1 MRVKLPVTIPEFIDM
16 SRKKPDIFDVC
27 VLGCG
32 PAGFAGAMRA
42 LDFGKDVCIIEGA
55 EIGGAGIMWG
65 AMASKTMWE
74 LAKDYAIAVKQD
86 RGYRAAGLS
95 VDYCAVR
102 RTVLQAVKEKQ
113 YQMFSQIESFSP
125 ERWGGPGSLT
135 LKNGRGRFLSK
146 DAVEVTYPDGRR
158 EEVRARY
165 FLIATGTSPRN
176 FPHIILD
183 QRRVL
188 NSDGILNLQCFPER
202 LVIIGAGIIGCEYAT
217 IFSNFGQT
225 KVYLIDHA
233 GRVIPY
239 EDEDISSFVNDN
251 LVRSGVR
258 IIHSAQVRDV
268 VHRTDCLQVILD
280 YKKGH
285 SEVIETDAA
294 FISIGRTFNR
304 SGMGLENLGIDTS
317 KPGILK
323 TDENCCIKDN
333 IYAAGDITHHPAL
346 VNIAEMEGRYAV
358 KHMFQ
363 KNRWPL
369 NYDNMSTVMFFYPA
383 VAAIGLNE
391 KTCQRKKI
399 PYRAAYFSN
408 LLCNRAIAM
417 RATHGFVK
425 ILVTDDEQQRILGM
439 RAAGPQ
445 VSSTIMSIAH
455 FMDHGKGIID
465 VLKSVYPHPTITE
478 GIEEC
483 LRMLLGKSIF
493 KPHAFPEHLRLWR
506 WHPDTGVTVEEGDLN
521 LPPADDDKG

>member
-1 MRVKLPVTIPEFIDM
+1 M
-16 SRKKPDIFDVC
+16 SDKGADVFDLC

-42 LDFGKDVCIIEGA
+42 LDFGRHVCIVEAA

-65 AMASKTMWE
+65 ALASKTMWE
-74 LAKDYAIAVKQD
+74 LAKDYAIAAKQD
-86 RGYRAAGLS
+86 RGYRAAGLT

-113 YQMFSQIESFSP
+113 YQMLSQIESYSP
-125 ERWGGPGSLT
+125 ERWSGPGSLT

-146 DAVEVTYPDGRR
+146 EAVEIQYPDGKK
-158 EEVRARY
+158 EVVKARN
-165 FLIATGTSPRN
+165 FLIATGSRPRT
-176 FPHIILD
+176 FPHILMD
-183 QRRVL
+183 QSRVL
-188 NSDGILNLQCFPER
+188 NSDSILNLQSFPER

-225 KVYLIDHA
+225 KVYLVDHA
-233 GRVIPY
+233 KRVIPY
-239 EDEDISSFVNDN
+239 EDEDISDFVKDN

-258 IIHSAQVRDV
+258 IIHSAKLRNIIPKPEY
-268 VHRTDCLQVILD
+268 LQVILD
-280 YKKGH
+280 YKEGH
-285 SEVIETDAA
+285 SEVIEADAA
-294 FISIGRTFNR
+294 FISIGRGFEL
-304 SGMGLENLGIDTS
+304 SGMGLETLGIETS
-317 KPGILK
+317 IPGILK
-323 TDENCCIKDN
+323 TDANCCVCDN
-333 IYAAGDITHHPAL
+333 IYAAGDLTHHPAL

-358 KHMFQ
+358 KHMYG

-383 VAAIGLNE
+383 VAAVGLNE
-391 KTCQRKKI
+391 QGCRARKI
-399 PYRAAYFSN
+399 PYRAAFFSN
-408 LLCNRAIAM
+408 ALCNRAIAM

-425 ILVTDDEQQRILGM
+425 IIVTDDEQQRILGM
-439 RAAGPQ
+439 RAAGPE

-455 FMDHGKGIID
+455 FMDQGKGILD

-493 KPHAFPEHLRLWR
+493 KPYAFPEYLRLWSWR
-506 WHPDTGVTVEEGDLN
+506 PETGVIEEGRRDSGQ
-521 LPPADDDKG
+521 A